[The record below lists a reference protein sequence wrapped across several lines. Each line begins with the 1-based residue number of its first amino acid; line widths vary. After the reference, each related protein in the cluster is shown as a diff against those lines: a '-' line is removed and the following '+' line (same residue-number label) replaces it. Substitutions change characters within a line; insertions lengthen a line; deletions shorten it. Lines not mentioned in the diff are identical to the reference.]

1 MDKSY
6 KNEKVVIDTST
17 SWVYIGTLKEENDIY
32 YILNNADAFDIGETS
47 LSKHEYLMMVK
58 KDGIVPNRRKVKV
71 LKSKVVAITLLSD
84 ILEK

>member
-17 SWVYIGTLKEENDIY
+17 SWIYIGTLKEEDDIY
-32 YILNNADAFDIGETS
+32 YILNNADAFDISETS

-58 KDGIVPNRRKVKV
+58 KDGIVPNRRKIKV

>member
-17 SWVYIGTLKEENDIY
+17 SWVYIGTLKEEDDNFY
-32 YILNNADAFDIGETS
+32 VLVEADAFDIGETS
-47 LSKHEYLMMVK
+47 LSKQEYLMMVK
-58 KDGIVPNRRKVKV
+58 RDGIVPNRRKVKV

-84 ILEK
+84 ILEE

>member
-17 SWVYIGTLKEENDIY
+17 SWVYIGTLKEEDDIY
-32 YILNNADAFDIGETS
+32 YILNNADAFDISETS

-58 KDGIVPNRRKVKV
+58 KDGIVPNRRKIKV

>member
-6 KNEKVVIDTST
+6 KNKEVVIDTST
-17 SWVYIGTLKEENDIY
+17 SWVYIGTLKEEDDIY
-32 YILNNADAFDIGETS
+32 YTLDNADAFDIGETS
-47 LSKHEYLMMVK
+47 LSKHEYLMRVK
-58 KDGIVPNRRKVKV
+58 NDGIAPNRRKVKV

>member
-6 KNEKVVIDTST
+6 KNERVVIDTST
-17 SWVYIGTLKEENDIY
+17 SWVYIGTLKEEDNIY
-32 YILNNADAFDIGETS
+32 YILDNADAFDIGETS

-58 KDGIVPNRRKVKV
+58 KDGIAPNRRKVKV

>member
-17 SWVYIGTLKEENDIY
+17 LWIYIGTLKEEDDIY
-32 YILNNADAFDIGETS
+32 YILDNADAFDIGETS

-71 LKSKVVAITLLSD
+71 LKSKVVAISLLSD

>member
-1 MDKSY
+1 MDKNY
-6 KNEKVVIDTST
+6 KNKEVVIDTST
-17 SWVYIGTLKEENDIY
+17 SWVYIGILKEEDDIY
-32 YILNNADAFDIGETS
+32 YTLDNADAFDIGETS

-58 KDGIVPNRRKVKV
+58 NDGIAPNRRKVKV

>member
-6 KNEKVVIDTST
+6 KNKEVVIDTST
-17 SWVYIGTLKEENDIY
+17 SWVYIGTLKEEDDIY
-32 YILNNADAFDIGETS
+32 YTLDDADAFDISETS

-58 KDGIVPNRRKVKV
+58 NDGIAPNRRKVKV

-84 ILEK
+84 ILEE

>member
-6 KNEKVVIDTST
+6 KNKEVVIDTST
-17 SWVYIGTLKEENDIY
+17 SWVYIGTLKEEDDIY

-47 LSKHEYLMMVK
+47 LSKHEYLIMVK
-58 KDGIVPNRRKVKV
+58 KDGIVPNRRKIKV